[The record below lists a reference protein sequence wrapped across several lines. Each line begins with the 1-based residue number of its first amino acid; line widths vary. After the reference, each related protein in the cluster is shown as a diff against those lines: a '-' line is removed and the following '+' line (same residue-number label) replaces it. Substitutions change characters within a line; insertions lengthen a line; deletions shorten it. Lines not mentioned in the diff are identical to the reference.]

1 MLTTTHVTMSGALSR
16 LSRSGRSGPLA
27 NRVERLL
34 PDDDTRRA
42 VLWGGLAPDVGLT
55 VLTIGAAGWYPLTQ
69 GLSLQETFRHVYDD
83 MFFRDPVWMA
93 AHNVLH
99 APLVLLVLLVLG
111 VRLRASEGTGRGRLG
126 RWLVAFAVGALLHS
140 AVDVVTH
147 HDDGPLLLFPLDW
160 SYRFTSPVSY
170 WDPAHGGRWLGPI
183 DQAITVLGGGWL
195 LVTWA
200 RRRLAGSSDQ
210 N

>member
-1 MLTTTHVTMSGALSR
+1 MLTTTHVTMSGVLSR
-16 LSRSGRSGPLA
+16 LSRSGRDGPA
-27 NRVERLL
+27 AQRVERLL
-34 PDDDTRRA
+34 PDEATRRA

-55 VLTIGAAGWYPLTQ
+55 ALTLGAAAWYPLRQ
-69 GLSLQETFRHVYDD
+69 DLSLDETFRHVYDD
-83 MFFRDPVWMA
+83 MFFQDPVWMA
-93 AHNVLH
+93 VHNLLH
-99 APLVLLVLLVLG
+99 APLVLLVLLVVGLW
-111 VRLRASEGTGRGRLG
+111 LRGGARARLG

-170 WDPAHGGRWLGPI
+170 WDPAHGGRWLGPV

-200 RRRLAGSSDQ
+200 RRRLATSSDQ